1 MTETVRG
8 GWLTPAQVEM
18 IEVYTGPAQMPAE
31 FLDDSCA
38 AIAIWTR

>member
-1 MTETVRG
+1 MYLDDV
-8 GWLTPAQVEM
+8 LPSQ
-18 IEVYTGPAQMPAE
+18 IEAMEIFRGPAEMPAE